1 MSEALPQRV
10 VVIGASGAGKTRLAE
25 RLARAL
31 DAPFVEMDALYWL
44 PEWVARAPEEFV
56 GRLAQAT
63 AGERWVAAGN
73 YFSSG
78 AGQTVWARADC
89 LVWIDLPLRT
99 TLPRLLVRSWRRWRH
114 HELLW
119 GRNVERFW
127 PQFRLW
133 DTKASLWAYA
143 IRTHRSRRRR
153 YLEVL
158 RDPRWAHMRIVHLTS
173 PRDVEAFARG
183 IEARAGSREG

>member
-25 RLARAL
+25 RLARAI

-127 PQFRLW
+127 RSSGCGTRRPRCGP
-133 DTKASLWAYA
+133 TRSA
-143 IRTHRSRRRR
+143 RT
-153 YLEVL
+153 
-158 RDPRWAHMRIVHLTS
+158 A
-173 PRDVEAFARG
+173 RDVGAT
-183 IEARAGSREG
+183 SRCCAILGGRTCASCT